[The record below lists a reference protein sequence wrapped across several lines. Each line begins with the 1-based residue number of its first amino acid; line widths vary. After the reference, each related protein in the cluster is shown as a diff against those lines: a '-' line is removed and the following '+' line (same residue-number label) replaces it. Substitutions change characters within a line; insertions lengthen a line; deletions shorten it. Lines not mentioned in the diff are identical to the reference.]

1 MFWKRHLD
9 IKLLKMYL
17 KWYFNFVGISRTFL
31 LGLIWD
37 VVQTNQNLHH
47 WLQIDLVTSC
57 SRRLTTF
64 VILLIILVE
73 HHGGIL
79 EKLFFLPY
87 FCLPFPMA
95 QFFSWKNDLSYLVAY
110 TSCNLAKINCHVF
123 LASSSSS
130 YSECDVFLDDAFFRR
145 YGNMT
150 AFRQIKFPWCH
161 FHYDDLE
168 DVRHVKQSEESFVND
183 AGFPLILKTWA

>member
-1 MFWKRHLD
+1 MLFQLC
-9 IKLLKMYL
+9 LQ
-17 KWYFNFVGISRTFL
+17 VASGILL
-31 LGLIWD
+31 LGLNWD
-37 VVQTNQNLHH
+37 VAQPNQNFHH

-87 FCLPFPMA
+87 FCFPFPSTI
-95 QFFSWKNDLSYLVAY
+95 FLWKKDLSYLVAY

-123 LASSSSS
+123 LASSSS
-130 YSECDVFLDDAFFRR
+130 YSECDVFLDDAFLD
-145 YGNMT
+145 GMETWQLLGKSNS
-150 AFRQIKFPWCH
+150 P
-161 FHYDDLE
+161 
-168 DVRHVKQSEESFVND
+168 DVTSTTMIWRMCD
-183 AGFPLILKTWA
+183 M